1 MNEPISS
8 IMSTNLLTV
17 SPEMPLSE
25 VKDLFKKKSIHH
37 VPVVEGKK
45 IVGLITTS
53 DLYWLNK
60 TFQEYEGMQAS
71 DVMTSK
77 LATLN
82 PDAKIGVAAQIFL
95 RNWFHALPIVD
106 ENGDLLGIVTTFDIL
121 KYSFMKEY
129 PGDEFPF
136 S

>member
-1 MNEPISS
+1 MNEPVSS
-8 IMSTNLLTV
+8 IMSNDLLTIA
-17 SPEMPLSE
+17 PDKPLSE
-25 VKDLFKKKSIHH
+25 VKNLFKKKSIHH

-45 IVGLITTS
+45 IVGLITTT

-60 TFQEYEGMQAS
+60 RFQEYEGMQAS
-71 DVMTSK
+71 DVMTTK

-95 RNWFHALPIVD
+95 RNWFHALPIVN
-106 ENGDLLGIVTTFDIL
+106 EAGELLGIVTTFDIL